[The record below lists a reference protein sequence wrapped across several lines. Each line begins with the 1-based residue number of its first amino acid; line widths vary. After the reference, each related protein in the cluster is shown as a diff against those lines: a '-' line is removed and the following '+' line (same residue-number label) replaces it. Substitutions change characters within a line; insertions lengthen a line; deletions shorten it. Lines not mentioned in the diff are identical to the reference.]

1 MVRLTICV
9 GCEGG
14 KALAARLKE
23 SMDDVEVV
31 HAGCLQVCARSAGM
45 AAQAEG
51 RATYVFGALSAADAD
66 DIARFVAAYR
76 VAPKGW
82 IADARPLGRLRDC
95 LVARVPAMP

>member
-1 MVRLTICV
+1 
-9 GCEGG
+9 
-14 KALAARLKE
+14 
-23 SMDDVEVV
+23 
-31 HAGCLQVCARSAGM
+31 M